1 MTTNSADSLN
11 LCTPTHEITPR
22 QCKKRNPEHGRILM
36 QSVLNQ
42 SQFCWRA
49 LPVGFSPYTAEFR
62 TNMYK
67 QKFIGQAV
75 AMATLVRSDEVMTD
89 LEGLLSILY
98 RYFVQSAVD

>member
-1 MTTNSADSLN
+1 
-11 LCTPTHEITPR
+11 
-22 QCKKRNPEHGRILM
+22 
-36 QSVLNQ
+36 
-42 SQFCWRA
+42 
-49 LPVGFSPYTAEFR
+49 
-62 TNMYK
+62 MYK